1 MGGRRKWGKDKNDEG
16 REREGRW
23 EKRCKKRRDD
33 ARDKLFPE
41 QSGTTCLYA
50 E

>member
-1 MGGRRKWGKDKNDEG
+1 MGGKGKWGKDKNEEG

-33 ARDKLFPE
+33 ACDNLFPE
-41 QSGTTCLYA
+41 
-50 E
+50 